1 MPQETTALTKT
12 TQHEALADADAHRLA
27 AALAESPD
35 ATVFVN
41 GTAVRLPREAT
52 AAVLDLLG
60 RLAGGE
66 AVMLSTA
73 ERWLN
78 TSQAA
83 RLAGVSNTYM
93 RNLTDAGTIPV
104 DYRGTH
110 RRIKPADVAA
120 WVSARDA
127 AREAAARAAGEE
139 ARGDTPARPGRVVG
153 PGQATASR
161 PSREQLL
168 PPGEPLLPCEGDH
181 T

>member
-12 TQHEALADADAHRLA
+12 TQHEALAPADAARLA
-27 AALAESPD
+27 AALSESPD

-41 GTAVRLPREAT
+41 GTAVRLPA
-52 AAVLDLLG
+52 AAAQAVLDLLG

-66 AVMLSTA
+66 AVVLSTA
-73 ERWLN
+73 ERLLN

-127 AREAAARAAGEE
+127 ARDAARAADRAADRADQERGTGETR
-139 ARGDTPARPGRVVG
+139 A
-153 PGQATASR
+153 
-161 PSREQLL
+161 
-168 PPGEPLLPCEGDH
+168 
-181 T
+181 

>member
-12 TQHEALADADAHRLA
+12 TQHEALTGPDAGRLA
-27 AALAESPD
+27 AALAESAD

-41 GTAVRLPREAT
+41 GTAVRLPPA
-52 AAVLDLLG
+52 AADAVLDLLE

-66 AVMLSTA
+66 AVVLSTA

-104 DYRGTH
+104 EYRGSH
-110 RRIKPADVAA
+110 RRIKPADVSA
-120 WVSARDA
+120 WVAARDA
-127 AREAAARAAGEE
+127 ARQAAAASAAAGDT
-139 ARGDTPARPGRVVG
+139 GDAPT
-153 PGQATASR
+153 
-161 PSREQLL
+161 
-168 PPGEPLLPCEGDH
+168 
-181 T
+181 

>member
-12 TQHEALADADAHRLA
+12 TQHEALAGADATRLA
-27 AALAESPD
+27 AALAESSD

-41 GTAVRLPREAT
+41 GTAMRLPSA
-52 AAVLDLLG
+52 AADAVLDLLG

-66 AVMLSTA
+66 AVVISTA

-93 RNLTDAGTIPV
+93 RNLTDAGTIAV
-104 DYRGTH
+104 EYRGSH

-120 WVSARDA
+120 WVAARDA
-127 AREAAARAAGEE
+127 ARAAGTEPH
-139 ARGDTPARPGRVVG
+139 GT
-153 PGQATASR
+153 GQA
-161 PSREQLL
+161 
-168 PPGEPLLPCEGDH
+168 GDVRS
-181 T
+181 